1 MPRSSDWASGTS
13 LDQEMSALRER
24 EVRIPM
30 MLSKDRQILETALLE
45 LQRTTGLV
53 GAVVP
58 DKAKQSHGHSA
69 VVRIGTENEAQLFA
83 AEIRAVDRFQTPD
96 IIKAQFASS
105 GHAPLLVAPYIT
117 RETAEH
123 CRAIQLPFLDTA
135 GNAFL
140 SGRGLH
146 VYVVGQRRPMA
157 LKQDR
162 FRAVNAAGLQITF
175 ALLCRPTLVRA
186 PYREIASAASTSL
199 GTVSPVIKDLEE
211 RGLIRPD
218 PHRRALL
225 DPKRLLDEWVTHFP
239 ISLRPKLDAKRFE
252 ADTRLLRGADLS
264 QDHAY
269 WGGEVAAERL
279 TRYLKPATLTIY
291 ARKPITK
298 LVAAYRMRAAPVGN
312 VEVLDVFWGFDR
324 EPDHPDV
331 VHAVLAYADLL
342 TTREGRNIEAA
353 KLIFEQMIEPAFN
366 RAH

>member
-1 MPRSSDWASGTS
+1 MND
-13 LDQEMSALRER
+13 LRESG
-24 EVRIPM
+24 VRIPT

-58 DKAKQSHGHSA
+58 DKANQSHRHRA
-69 VVRIGTENEAQLFA
+69 VIRIGTENDAQLFA

-105 GHAPLLVAPYIT
+105 SHAPLLVAPYIT

-123 CRAIQLPFLDTA
+123 CRAIHLPFLDTA

-140 SGRGLH
+140 AGRGLH
-146 VYVVGQRRPMA
+146 VYVVGQRRPIA

-175 ALLCRPTLVRA
+175 ALLCRPDLVRA
-186 PYREIASAASTSL
+186 TYRQIASAASTSL

-225 DPKRLLDEWVTHFP
+225 DPKRLLEEWVTHFP

-252 ADTRLLRGADLS
+252 ADAGLLHGADLS
-264 QDHAY
+264 HNHAY

-279 TRYLKPATLTIY
+279 TGYLKPASLTIY

-324 EPDHPDV
+324 EPGHPDV
-331 VHAVLAYADLL
+331 VHPVLAYADLL
-342 TTREGRNIEAA
+342 TTREGRSIEAA
-353 KLIFEQMIEPAFN
+353 KLIFEQTIEPAFN
-366 RAH
+366 RHH

>member
-1 MPRSSDWASGTS
+1 
-13 LDQEMSALRER
+13 
-24 EVRIPM
+24 
-30 MLSKDRQILETALLE
+30 MLSKDRQILETALSE

-58 DKAKQSHGHSA
+58 DKPTQSQRHGA
-69 VVRIGTENEAQLFA
+69 VVRIGTENDAQLFA

-123 CRAIQLPFLDTA
+123 CRAIHLPFLDTA

-140 SGRGLH
+140 AGRGLH
-146 VYVVGQRRPMA
+146 VYVVGQRRPIA

-175 ALLCRPTLVRA
+175 ALLCRPDLVRA
-186 PYREIASAASTSL
+186 PYRQIASAASTSL

-211 RGLIRPD
+211 RGLICPD
-218 PHRRALL
+218 PRRRALL
-225 DPKRLLDEWVTHFP
+225 DPKRLLEEWITHFP

-252 ADTRLLRGADLS
+252 ADAGLLRADLS
-264 QDHAY
+264 HHHAY

-279 TRYLKPATLTIY
+279 TRYLKPATFTIY
-291 ARKPITK
+291 ARKPITT
-298 LVAAYRMRAAPVGN
+298 LVATCHMRAAPVGN

-324 EPDHPDV
+324 EPHHPDV

-342 TTREGRNIEAA
+342 TTREGRNIEVA